1 MTTGDGQSLGCLE
14 PRDEPAAFGQ
24 GDALFAK
31 PRDIGA
37 HRVAMS
43 AGSPVEIVEQPDRH
57 LVDRRTPPGRHVGT
71 GGIERYEMLRTA
83 ERAGG
88 PRSGTPGSHHVFHPG
103 LQNMGGPV
111 RTAT

>member
-57 LVDRRTPPGRHVGT
+57 LVDRRTQPGRHVGT
-71 GGIERYEMLRTA
+71 GGIERYELLRTA
-83 ERAGG
+83 ERAGDL
-88 PRSGTPGSHHVFHPG
+88 RDRKSTRLNSSH
-103 LQNMGGPV
+103 
-111 RTAT
+111 